1 MKYILAIM
9 LMLSLNVSADYVKK
23 TMAVC
28 DEEETVYALDSKFD
42 AEKVKKDGV
51 EMEMWLMSHNCKVI
65 DKKTEIT
72 VLNYT
77 GKKTGVVKIKLVKT
91 GEVVF
96 GQGKNVQIEQPG
108 DKNTIYKF

>member
-28 DEEETVYALDSKFD
+28 DEEETVLELSSI
-42 AEKVKKDGV
+42 AESERMAKNGLNA
-51 EMEMWLMSHNCKVI
+51 ELWLMSHNCKVI

-72 VLNYT
+72 VLDYT
-77 GKKTGVVKIKLVKT
+77 GKKTGVIKIKLVKT